1 MVKKIKEQS
10 TRSVDKYK
18 YSAECS
24 GQRLWDI
31 MEMSKDENHPIGD
44 ELRALRDMRLK
55 NCKPGTINE
64 LAEFLKVD
72 RTTASKWVNKAIS
85 TDLVT
90 LSQICNG
97 YGCDINYLLGQS
109 DSIDGDRVNIEKELG
124 LSPKALRILQDK
136 NAMYK
141 EWTTPNGE
149 IRHGDNPYIDV
160 LSMLIE
166 TDTLDSIVQYIACEQ
181 NDSKDGQKDSKD
193 EPRIVNMRLK
203 TQNPNSDMISLFSI
217 EYTIP
222 ILLNGLL
229 TNIQTKIAK
238 LREDYQK

>member
-10 TRSVDKYK
+10 SRTVDKYK

-24 GQRLWDI
+24 GERLRDI
-31 MEMSKDENHPIGD
+31 MEISTSESHPIGD
-44 ELRALRDMRLK
+44 NLRKLRQQGIHK
-55 NCKPGTINE
+55 AGTINE
-64 LAEFLKVD
+64 LAELLDVE
-72 RTTASKWVNKAIS
+72 RSTASKWVNKAIS

-90 LSQICNG
+90 LSQICNE

-109 DSIDGDRVNIEKELG
+109 DDIDGDRVNTEKELG

>member
-64 LAEFLKVD
+64 LAQLLDVD

-90 LSQICNG
+90 LSKICNG

-166 TDTLDSIVQYIACEQ
+166 TGTLEHITRYIACEQ
-181 NDSKDGQKDSKD
+181 KDTTDK
-193 EPRIVNMRLK
+193 PHIVRMGLK
-203 TQNPNSDMISLFSI
+203 TQNPRSSMTDFFPI

-229 TNIQTKIAK
+229 TEIQTEISK